1 MVQMASSPDFLSQLK
16 ALITNLSPAK
26 RVVFLSVVA
35 GVVAGFIL
43 IINWTT
49 NTEFGILYQNLSPE
63 DAGLILTKLKEDKVG
78 YKISSNG
85 ATVSIPNDLL
95 YEKRLEL
102 ASQGL
107 PQGGSV
113 GFEIFDNT
121 SLGVTEFV
129 QNINYQRALQGEL
142 GRTISKFDEVES
154 TRVHIVMPARSLFT
168 DQDEPAT
175 ASVVL
180 RMHRGKMLSPDQ
192 VQGVV
197 NLVSSSVSGL
207 EPENVTVIDSNGN
220 MLSGDKDASV
230 TGKISNEQLE
240 FKDSL
245 EKNLEKRVKTML
257 DTVLGPKKSVV
268 RISCSLNFKQ
278 QEQTEEKYYPENQ
291 VVRSEQLVSAISGGS
306 DSLPSGV
313 PGVSSNISPAG
324 KKSSVSLT
332 GNKIEKKDQTVNY
345 EIGKIINHIVEP
357 VGTVSRLSV
366 AVMVDGKYEY
376 KVSGN
381 AADGIKDAEQENNAG
396 EKSEDEKEY
405 KKEQGD
411 RIYIARTK
419 EEMQQL
425 EAIVKRAVNFD
436 TQRGDEIE
444 IVNIP
449 FENSRPGLSDSVIEP
464 EGWLSTL
471 KQNKIL
477 LKYAFS
483 LLALMLMFFLVVRP
497 LIRWLT
503 FADGGSEL
511 LRELPMTVGELEKG
525 FGEQNK
531 RLPFSE
537 KALEMINGDTEK
549 SAKLVQNWLQEE

>member
-35 GVVAGFIL
+35 GVVASFIL
-43 IINWTT
+43 IISWTT
-49 NTEFGILYQNLSPE
+49 NTEFGILYKNLSPE
-63 DAGLILTKLKEDKVG
+63 DAGLILAKLKEDKVD

-85 ATVSIPNDLL
+85 ATVSISNDLL

-107 PQGGSV
+107 PQGGNV

-180 RMHRGKMLSPDQ
+180 RMHRGKMLSSDQ
-192 VQGVV
+192 VQGIV

-278 QEQTEEKYYPENQ
+278 QEQTEEKYYPDNQ
-291 VVRSEQLVSAISGGS
+291 VVRSEQLVSAISGGA

-324 KKSSVSLT
+324 KNSSVSLT

-345 EIGKIINHIVEP
+345 EIGKIINHIVDP
-357 VGTVSRLSV
+357 VGTVTRLSV

-376 KVSGN
+376 KVFGN

-411 RIYIARTK
+411 RIYISRTK

-436 TQRGDEIE
+436 AQRGDEIE

-449 FENSRPGLSDSVIEP
+449 FENSRPSLSDSVMEP

-477 LKYAFS
+477 LKYGFS

-503 FADGGSEL
+503 FADGESEL

-537 KALEMINGDTEK
+537 KALEMITSDTER
-549 SAKLVQNWLQEE
+549 SAKLMQNWLQEE

>member
-1 MVQMASSPDFLSQLK
+1 MVQKASYPDFLSQLK

-26 RVVFLSVVA
+26 RVVFLLVVA
-35 GVVAGFIL
+35 GVVAGFI
-43 IINWTT
+43 IIISWSTS
-49 NTEFGILYQNLSPE
+49 TEFGVLYKNLSPE
-63 DAGLILTKLKEDKVG
+63 DAGLIIAKLKEDKVD

-107 PQGGSV
+107 PQGGNV

-154 TRVHIVMPARSLFT
+154 TRVHIVMPVRSLFT

-180 RMHRGKMLSPDQ
+180 RMRRGKMLRPDQ
-192 VQGVV
+192 VQGIV

-220 MLSGDKDASV
+220 MLSGDKGASV

-257 DTVLGPKKSVV
+257 DTVLGPDKSVV
-268 RISCSLNFKQ
+268 RISCSLNFKK

-291 VVRSEQLVSAISGGS
+291 VVRSEQLVSAISGGA

-396 EKSEDEKEY
+396 EKSEDEKENNNE
-405 KKEQGD
+405 KGEW
-411 RIYIARTK
+411 IYVSRTR

-436 TQRGDEIE
+436 AQRGDEIE

-449 FENSRPGLSDSVIEP
+449 FENSRAGLSDSVMEP
-464 EGWLSTL
+464 EGWLTIL
-471 KQNKIL
+471 KRNKIL
-477 LKYAFS
+477 LKYGFS

-503 FADGGSEL
+503 FADGESEL
-511 LRELPMTVGELEKG
+511 LRALPMTVGELEKG

>member
-1 MVQMASSPDFLSQLK
+1 MASSPDFLNQFK

-26 RVVFLSVVA
+26 RVIFLSVVA

-43 IINWTT
+43 IISWTT
-49 NTEFGILYQNLSPE
+49 STEFGILYKNLSPE
-63 DAGLILTKLKEDKVG
+63 DAGLIIAKLKEDKVD
-78 YKISSNG
+78 YKVSSNG
-85 ATVSIPNDLL
+85 ATVSISNDLL

-107 PQGGSV
+107 PQGGNI

-142 GRTISKFDEVES
+142 GRTINKFDEVES

-180 RMHRGKMLSPDQ
+180 RMHRGKMLSRDQ
-192 VQGVV
+192 VQGIV

-230 TGKISNEQLE
+230 TGRISNEQLE

-257 DTVLGPKKSVV
+257 DTVLGPDKSVV

-278 QEQTEEKYYPENQ
+278 QEQTEEKYYPDNQ
-291 VVRSEQLVSAISGGS
+291 VVRSEQLVSAISGGA

-324 KKSSVSLT
+324 KNSSVSLT
-332 GNKIEKKDQTVNY
+332 DNKIEKKDQTVNY

-357 VGTVSRLSV
+357 VGTVTRLSV

-376 KVSGN
+376 KVFGS

-405 KKEQGD
+405 KKEEGE
-411 RIYIARTK
+411 RIYISRSK

-436 TQRGDEIE
+436 AQRGDEIE

-449 FENSRPGLSDSVIEP
+449 FENSQPSFSDSAMEP

-483 LLALMLMFFLVVRP
+483 LLALMLMFLFVVRP

-503 FADGGSEL
+503 FADGESEL

-537 KALEMINGDTEK
+537 KALEMITSDTER
-549 SAKLVQNWLQEE
+549 SAKLMQNWLQEE

>member
-1 MVQMASSPDFLSQLK
+1 MVQKASSPDFLSQLK
-16 ALITNLSPAK
+16 TLITNLSPAK

-35 GVVAGFIL
+35 GVVAGFI
-43 IINWTT
+43 IIISWSTS
-49 NTEFGILYQNLSPE
+49 TEFGVLYKNLSPE
-63 DAGLILTKLKEDKVG
+63 DAGLIIAKLKEDKVD

-107 PQGGSV
+107 PQGGNV

-180 RMHRGKMLSPDQ
+180 RMRRGKMLRPDQ
-192 VQGVV
+192 VQGIV

-220 MLSGDKDASV
+220 MLSGDKGASV

-240 FKDSL
+240 FKDGL

-257 DTVLGPKKSVV
+257 DTVLGPDKSVV
-268 RISCSLNFKQ
+268 RISCSLNFKK

-291 VVRSEQLVSAISGGS
+291 VVRSEQLVSAISGGA

-376 KVSGN
+376 QVSGN

-396 EKSEDEKEY
+396 EKSEDEKENN
-405 KKEQGD
+405 KEQGEW
-411 RIYIARTK
+411 IYVSRTR

-436 TQRGDEIE
+436 AQRGDEIE

-449 FENSRPGLSDSVIEP
+449 FENSRAGLSDSVMES
-464 EGWLSTL
+464 EGWLTIL

-477 LKYAFS
+477 LKYGFS
-483 LLALMLMFFLVVRP
+483 LLALMLMFFFVVRP

-503 FADGGSEL
+503 FADGESEL
-511 LRELPMTVGELEKG
+511 LRALPMTVGELEKG